1 MTQPKIIVV
10 GIHNSHGAA
19 AAALA
24 LQLADRA
31 SIASDAQRGFVVV
44 DVESHVPSDPLE
56 LADVA
61 QPGILMADI
70 ERPVPPDPHKLTKRL
85 EQLRLAVVLD
95 ALGPSREE
103 LASAIQALA
112 EQQVCVLA
120 ERAEPF
126 VPNRMSATEF
136 RRQSKFN
143 MAGRQQAF
151 RAKTRR

>member
-1 MTQPKIIVV
+1 MTQPKIILV
-10 GIHNSHGAA
+10 GTPHSHGAA
-19 AAALA
+19 VAAALA

-44 DVESHVPSDPLE
+44 DAES
-56 LADVA
+56 
-61 QPGILMADI
+61 Q
-70 ERPVPPDPHKLTKRL
+70 VPPDPHKLTKRF
-85 EQLRLAVVLD
+85 EQLRAAVVLD

-120 ERAEPF
+120 ECAEPF